1 MEVLFRLSVLDL
13 QQRGVSERAAI
24 TAPFIIPRC
33 VAKRLDLAGGFLAIC
48 GRLPPP

>member
-24 TAPFIIPRC
+24 YCAFYHSSLRDETT
-33 VAKRLDLAGGFLAIC
+33 
-48 GRLPPP
+48 